1 MLVRY
6 LNVLLRLENNV
17 RAYTTETL
25 WMQAC
30 LNLIYLLPGFVTQ
43 DARAFVLGAVCS
55 FAGVAV
61 FYWRRASKGQTKEAP
76 VRGLRPY
83 AHIYRA
89 ALPYGIVL
97 APAAILIPLYR
108 AICLSFLGNYAPAAE
123 QGSFDFAYTLA
134 QLVTTIQAGFSTYW
148 GPYVYA
154 HYRTEQERI
163 GRIHDLLNLL
173 IFGFSVCWSC
183 LRISSS
189 SSSRPNRPACPTFR

>member
-1 MLVRY
+1 MDAGL
-6 LNVLLRLENNV
+6 
-17 RAYTTETL
+17 
-25 WMQAC
+25 

-148 GPYVYA
+148 GPMS
-154 HYRTEQERI
+154 TRI
-163 GRIHDLLNLL
+163 TAP
-173 IFGFSVCWSC
+173 
-183 LRISSS
+183 
-189 SSSRPNRPACPTFR
+189 SRSALAASMIC

>member
-1 MLVRY
+1 M
-6 LNVLLRLENNV
+6 
-17 RAYTTETL
+17 
-25 WMQAC
+25 
-30 LNLIYLLPGFVTQ
+30 
-43 DARAFVLGAVCS
+43 
-55 FAGVAV
+55 
-61 FYWRRASKGQTKEAP
+61 
-76 VRGLRPY
+76 RGLRPY

-163 GRIHDLLNLL
+163 GRIQ
-173 IFGFSVCWSC
+173 IC
-183 LRISSS
+183 
-189 SSSRPNRPACPTFR
+189 